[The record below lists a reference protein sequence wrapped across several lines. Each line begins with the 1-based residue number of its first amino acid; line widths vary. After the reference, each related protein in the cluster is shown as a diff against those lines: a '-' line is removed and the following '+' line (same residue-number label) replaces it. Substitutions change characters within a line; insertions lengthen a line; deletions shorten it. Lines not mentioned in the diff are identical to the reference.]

1 MSQLH
6 MGKGYAL
13 NELPDHWGSFGLLG
27 DAQKVPW
34 LPTTGTPSVFCPG
47 LDPRTLCFPGPVQL
61 LCVSSTDAAHYPA
74 SGLDPAHAVN
84 KKKTK
89 KNEPHNI

>member
-13 NELPDHWGSFGLLG
+13 NELPDYWGSFSLHG

-34 LPTTGTPSVFCPG
+34 LPATGAPSMFCPE
-47 LDPRTLCFPGPVQL
+47 LDARTLHFPGPVQL
-61 LCVSSTDAAHYPA
+61 LCVSSTNAAHYPA
-74 SGLDPAHAVN
+74 SGLDPTHAVN
-84 KKKTK
+84 KKKKK